1 MLGKEN
7 IECQLLITFALMKVM
22 IHKIVALLMAIFML
36 VSTVSWTV
44 EKHFCLG
51 SLVDIAFFHEAETCG
66 MEMPLLN
73 GGTALD
79 KDSNNCCTDEIIS
92 VQGQN
97 ELSISHY
104 DLSLGQQY
112 FLVAYASNFLNLF
125 RPKEQHYVPH
135 AYYPPP
141 ILVRDIQILDQV
153 FLI

>member
-7 IECQLLITFALMKVM
+7 IECQLLITFAFMKVM

-73 GGTALD
+73 EGVVLD
-79 KDSNNCCTDEIIS
+79 KDSNNCCSDEIVS
-92 VQGQN
+92 VQGQD
-97 ELSISHY
+97 ELSISQY
-104 DLSLGQQY
+104 DLSFGQPY
-112 FLVAYASNFLNLF
+112 FLAALTCYYINLF
-125 RPKEQHYVPH
+125 QSREQHFVPH
-135 AYYPPP
+135 ADYPPP